1 MKQGLLIIFV
11 ILFWAV
17 PSLAEMVADTAWVRT
32 YNGPGNYT
40 DIVEAIAVDNSGNVY
55 VTGKSWGDMWS
66 SDDWCTIKY
75 APDGSLLWV
84 RRYNGPI
91 SSSDWA
97 YDIAVD
103 NSGNVYVT
111 GPSVGSDTS
120 WDYLT
125 IKYYPNGD
133 TAWIRRYNGPAG
145 SQDMADFLAVDNQ
158 GNVYVTGSS
167 VGHGDDILVGYDYLT
182 IKYYP
187 NGDTAWTRRYDWTGR
202 WLDCPYGLA
211 LDDLGNAYITGIACD
226 TSFSNC
232 VYITI
237 KYLSNGITAWTSK
250 YNDGFWAHNIA
261 VDFVGNVYVTGE
273 DDDVNFAT
281 VKYDKSGN
289 QLWARKYS
297 KPGYA
302 ENIALAVVVNDNQN
316 AYVTGYSRESWYIP
330 FNCEY
335 TTIKYDPSGNQVWL
349 KTYGTLD
356 SDDEPRAMAGDRFGN
371 VYVTGVTGYSWNN
384 GYTDNCCT
392 IKYDSSGNQVWIQI
406 YDSLGLND
414 EAKAIAVD
422 DSGNV
427 YIAGYSN
434 HDDGNPEWGRDY
446 LVIKYT
452 QNLRGDWNKDGFI
465 NISDVVLLLNYLYR
479 QGDPPQPMEIG
490 NINCDGVIDVGDA
503 IYLINYIFKS
513 GPESSCI

>member
-1 MKQGLLIIFV
+1 
-11 ILFWAV
+11 
-17 PSLAEMVADTAWVRT
+17 
-32 YNGPGNYT
+32 
-40 DIVEAIAVDNSGNVY
+40 
-55 VTGKSWGDMWS
+55 
-66 SDDWCTIKY
+66 
-75 APDGSLLWV
+75 
-84 RRYNGPI
+84 
-91 SSSDWA
+91 
-97 YDIAVD
+97 
-103 NSGNVYVT
+103 
-111 GPSVGSDTS
+111 
-120 WDYLT
+120 
-125 IKYYPNGD
+125 
-133 TAWIRRYNGPAG
+133 
-145 SQDMADFLAVDNQ
+145 MADFLAVDNQ